1 MSDPKLHHYVP
12 RFYLE
17 RFTNNDGCLWVFDK
31 KLDRRFCSSPKSLA
45 AETKFY
51 YISELAGTKYTPLF
65 VEKQFSALESSIA
78 QITGDW
84 LNRLNQ
90 CKNGDQL
97 EIPAFE
103 RSQMALFIALQYL
116 RTAES
121 RNLLKLF
128 AEHNG
133 AVSENELKNIHAR
146 LICDSKSVRD
156 ISKRIK
162 QSVWIFGK
170 NNTRRPFFTSDN
182 PVTFMKSGNED
193 RKMWLK
199 LPGILSPGTCVALP
213 LSPTIILYC
222 ERKSLT
228 KKLKQFNNCLS
239 PVEFTDGMVD
249 HENSGQV
256 FMSSRFIFA
265 PTNDFGDA
273 ETFWKKIQNETPP
286 TLEEM
291 LSL

>member
-12 RFYLE
+12 QFYLE
-17 RFTNNDGCLWVFDK
+17 RFTNSNGRLWVFDK
-31 KLDRRFCSSPKSLA
+31 KLNRKFCSSPKSLA

-51 YISELAGTKYTPLF
+51 YSSELAGTKYTPFF
-65 VEKQFSALESSIA
+65 VEKQFSALESNAS

-84 LNRLNQ
+84 LNQLNN
-90 CKNGDQL
+90 CKSRDQL
-97 EIPAFE
+97 KISAFE
-103 RSQMALFIALQYL
+103 RSEMALFVALQYL

-121 RNLLKLF
+121 RRLLKIF
-128 AEHNG
+128 AEHN
-133 AVSENELKNIHAR
+133 SEISEDELRNIHVR
-146 LICDSKSVRD
+146 LICDSESVQN
-156 ISKRIK
+156 ISRRIK
-162 QSVWIFGK
+162 QSVWIFAK

-182 PVTFMKSGNED
+182 PVTFMKSNSKV

-199 LPGILSPGTCVALP
+199 LPGILSPETCISLP

-239 PVEFTDGMVD
+239 PVEFKEDMVN

-256 FMSSRFIFA
+256 FMSSRFVFA
-265 PTNDFGDA
+265 PTNDFEDV
-273 ETFWKKIQNETPP
+273 EIFWRRIQNETSP
-286 TLEEM
+286 TVEEM
-291 LSL
+291 LS

>member
-12 RFYLE
+12 QFYLE
-17 RFTNNDGCLWVFDK
+17 RFTNSDGRLWVFDK
-31 KLDRRFCSSPKSLA
+31 KLNRKFCSSPKSLA

-84 LNRLNQ
+84 LNQLND
-90 CKNGDQL
+90 CKSRDQL
-97 EIPAFE
+97 KIPDFE

-121 RNLLKLF
+121 RSLLKIF
-128 AEHNG
+128 AENSG
-133 AVSENELKNIHAR
+133 TVSEDELKNIHAR
-146 LICDSKSVRD
+146 LICDSKAVQN

-170 NNTRRPFFTSDN
+170 NGTRRAFFTSDN
-182 PVTFMKSGNED
+182 PVTFMKNSNES

-199 LPGILSPGTCVALP
+199 LPGILSPETCISLP

-228 KKLKQFNNCLS
+228 KKLKRFNNCLS
-239 PVEFTDGMVD
+239 PVEFTEGMVD

-265 PTNDFGDA
+265 PTNDFEDA
-273 ETFWKKIQNETPP
+273 EIFWRGIQNETSP
-286 TLEEM
+286 TLDEM
-291 LSL
+291 LT